1 MKKKCNIFY
10 GNAYMVIYFTQYILW
25 NSSGQSTGM
34 GSLSLLQGIFP
45 TLGSNPGLPYCRRNF
60 TSWATTKSPRI
71 QKGVGYPFSSGSSWP
86 RNQTQTPEL
95 QAESLPTE
103 LSGKPLFYGR
113 YSLKMYEQLRRRH
126 RGNKLKLNWV
136 GYRLTQR
143 HWLRQFSFLE
153 INWIS
158 FIISPFINLWNL
170 HI

>member
-10 GNAYMVIYFTQYILW
+10 GILQARVLEWVVFPFSRGSSQLWDQTQVSHIA
-25 NSSGQSTGM
+25 GG
-34 GSLSLLQGIFP
+34 F
-45 TLGSNPGLPYCRRNF
+45 F

-71 QKGVGYPFSSGSSWP
+71 QKGVGYPFSSGSSLP

-158 FIISPFINLWNL
+158 FIISSFINLWNL